1 MKTTFTY
8 PLPVEDYVSGISSTR
23 LGTYT
28 YEGPEQIVFHINN
41 HGEIVDID
49 PEYNIPEPEIYR
61 KIVDPKNNLDHI
73 PVAYY
78 YQDRFKPDGHDIVY
92 ILEDEIQSNG
102 DVYKKVTN
110 PKIAMEYSLSWDF
123 DKSNGVGV
131 ASGNWHFEQKVK
143 DLTNIHKQRAEMRA
157 ENIGIWTGNPYLT
170 SAVKDG
176 LNAYISELNT
186 FAANNPPM
194 KEWKF
199 TNTPMVGT
207 MPTLHS
213 DLKLALENLENGPTL
228 EEGI

>member
-8 PLPVEDYVSGISSTR
+8 PLPDEDYVAGISTTR
-23 LGTYT
+23 LGTFT
-28 YEGPEQIVFHINN
+28 YEGPEQVIFHINSD
-41 HGEIVDID
+41 GDILEVD
-49 PEYNIPEPEIYR
+49 PEYDIPDPETFR
-61 KIVDPKNNLDHI
+61 KVVSPKNNLDHI

-78 YQDRFKPDGHDIVY
+78 YQDRFKPDGFDIVY
-92 ILEDEIQSNG
+92 NLEDETQSNG
-102 DVYKKVTN
+102 DVYKKVSN
-110 PKIAMEYSLSWDF
+110 PKLAMEYRLSWDF

-131 ASGNWHFEQKVK
+131 ASGNWHFEQKVLP
-143 DLTNIHKQRAEMRA
+143 LTNIHKQRAEMRK
-157 ENIGIWTGNPYLT
+157 ENIGIYTGSPFLT
-170 SAVKDG
+170 SNQKNG
-176 LNAYISELNT
+176 LNSYIAELDT

-207 MPTLHS
+207 MPKLHS